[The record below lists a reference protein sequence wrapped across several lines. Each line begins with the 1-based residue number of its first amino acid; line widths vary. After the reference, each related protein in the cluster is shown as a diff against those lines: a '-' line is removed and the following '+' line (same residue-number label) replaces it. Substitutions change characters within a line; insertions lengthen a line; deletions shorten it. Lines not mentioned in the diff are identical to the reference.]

1 MMEHSIYSRHKGLLS
16 TILISAASLYG
27 LANSTP
33 ASASDFVP
41 EMCMAEAYMEVN
53 NLNSLP
59 QDKLNCTAEDVQI
72 AEIFNESIDECT
84 PGEVVEFTAS
94 VTIVTNANERYD
106 TTFYNSLTGIAPN
119 FVQPDTG
126 ESIEL
131 PNDPDTSYPYLCSL
145 LIPDASA
152 ADNFVFA
159 DLDLDACGDI
169 TKANGVDTY
178 TLDDQ
183 TITMLCEDVDNDDK
197 ADFSYC
203 AAWDNQ
209 SRDNC
214 TLDRD
219 PVRGQVPNTKSKCNC
234 DVLTTNIFIKPEPP
248 EMTKTLIGDA
258 AADEPS
264 GVFKYQVSIKNV
276 STKSDITINA
286 VEDIVRSPTDSG
298 VFANFDLSTSTNTT
312 VGNLTLL
319 AQHVDHT
326 CDEAF
331 SGLPLTLT
339 PTSTTVTCV
348 IVVQINDDDLPNDQS
363 DELYQDFVRAT
374 VVDKNGSA
382 VGDNTC
388 DPTHPTT
395 PTDPSNGTCTNV
407 VEVAM
412 QDVGVS
418 ITIDK
423 FVYFPS
429 PNPDVSCTGS
439 VDADGKCDGSVWIK
453 EPGGDV
459 TYKLIFENTSEV
471 DTLTID
477 ILTDTVSSTA
487 INLLSAIS
495 GNTCDSMDLDL
506 NVDEVDSCMFVRNVS
521 GDVNAGITNTAYVHA
536 IEKSDQSEGNSTFD
550 DDTALVTI
558 MNVAPAV
565 LFDKKVRTDDGSE
578 PNDPNDYFE
587 TVELN
592 EPGGNVTYRFEITNI
607 SPSGEDITLID
618 FEDTI
623 LETSPRVTLGTS
635 TCNFSTT
642 VISYGAAN
650 SYVCYIDAA
659 VTGEP
664 NNDLVNSARVK
675 ITDGE
680 EELYSLY
687 NDATV
692 TFADVGPQLTLDFA
706 YTAVVFANIDT
717 RGVGAFEDL
726 TIDALRIRNVDIP
739 PEGSE
744 DDTSD
749 ASMRLLNLSD
759 TRTRDGLGFNACE
772 VGDIVAADTQKLC
785 YFVIQLLPIFDDV
798 DFKALKSGLGPVEI
812 ILSDP
817 EGNSVKFEAEVD
829 LTTTA
834 YGPL

>member
-1 MMEHSIYSRHKGLLS
+1 MEHLIHSRHKRLLS

-319 AQHVDHT
+319 AEHVDHT

-348 IVVQINDDDLPNDQS
+348 IVVQINDEDLPDDQS
-363 DELYQDFVRAT
+363 NELYRDFVRAT
-374 VVDKNGSA
+374 VVDKNNSA

-388 DPTHPTT
+388 DPTHPTEPST
-395 PTDPSNGTCTNV
+395 PSNGTCTGV

-412 QDVGVS
+412 QDVGIS
-418 ITIDK
+418 ITINK
-423 FVYFPS
+423 FAIDGPGY
-429 PNPDVSCTGS
+429 NCMGDVLANGE
-439 VDADGKCDGSVWIK
+439 CDGAVYID

-459 TYKLIFENTSEV
+459 TYKLEIANTSTV
-471 DTLTID
+471 DPLTITGLED
-477 ILTDTVSSTA
+477 VVDAVTLDLLTGSLT
-487 INLLSAIS
+487 
-495 GNTCDSMDLDL
+495 GNTCD
-506 NVDEVDSCMFVRNVS
+506 DSLPIQLAIKDDPGDSFSCVFVRDVS
-521 GDVNAGITNTAYVHA
+521 GGLITVH
-536 IEKSDQSEGNSTFD
+536 
-550 DDTALVTI
+550 
-558 MNVAPAV
+558 
-565 LFDKKVRTDDGSE
+565 
-578 PNDPNDYFE
+578 
-587 TVELN
+587 
-592 EPGGNVTYRFEITNI
+592 
-607 SPSGEDITLID
+607 
-618 FEDTI
+618 
-623 LETSPRVTLGTS
+623 
-635 TCNFSTT
+635 
-642 VISYGAAN
+642 
-650 SYVCYIDAA
+650 
-659 VTGEP
+659 
-664 NNDLVNSARVK
+664 
-675 ITDGE
+675 
-680 EELYSLY
+680 

-692 TFADVGPQLTLDFA
+692 YAEESAGYSEGNTTDATDGENVTITDVPPAVVLTKQVKSVAGLPTDGDFAESAIVNEPEGDVIYQFTVKNTSSSEEDIRILSLTDPTLAGSRVTQTGGDCTFDGTVTVVYNATYTCTIEATVTGNAGEDLINTAFVTITDEESNLNSNDDTATVFFEDVGPQLTLDFT
-706 YTAVVFANIDT
+706 YSAVVFAKIDT
-717 RGVGAFEDL
+717 TGGFEDL
-726 TIDALRIRNVDIP
+726 TIDALKIRGVSIP
-739 PEGSE
+739 AVGFPDETDPE
-744 DDTSD
+744 
-749 ASMRLLNLSD
+749 MRVVSFAD
-759 TRTRDGLGFNACE
+759 TRTRDGLGFDACG
-772 VGDIVAADTQKLC
+772 VNDVIAPNTQKLC
-785 YFVIQLLPIFDDV
+785 YFVIQFLPIFDNI
-798 DFKALKSGLGPVEI
+798 DFEALTAGDGPVEV

-817 EGNSVKFEAEVD
+817 EGNSVKFEGEIDV
-829 LTTTA
+829 LTSKN
-834 YGPL
+834 GPL